1 MDNHQHHS
9 GCISAYKTF
18 NLFLL
23 QHKITYQE
31 CQIFIEVECHLH
43 LQTKFDIFSHGKVT
57 KPYHETIFGTDDRV
71 LSLGDR
77 GQGFIWAKP
86 YSQDA

>member
-1 MDNHQHHS
+1 
-9 GCISAYKTF
+9 
-18 NLFLL
+18 
-23 QHKITYQE
+23 
-31 CQIFIEVECHLH
+31 